1 MRVADDDLV
10 DLWVLLWLGWG
21 VGAVSS
27 PLVVVH
33 GVVLGLGLASA
44 VVDWGGVGSEAI
56 VLGWA
61 GGVAVSV
68 SKAGASVLLVAEAGV
83 SIEDLGAHALIGL
96 LLAEAGEDIT
106 IPFARFFWLNDWVTL
121 IRRGDRVRV
130 RAGISVVVSACAI

>member
-33 GVVLGLGLASA
+33 GVVLCLGLASA
-44 VVDWGGVGSEAI
+44 VVEWGGVGSEAV

-68 SKAGASVLLVAEAGV
+68 SKTGASVLLVAEAGV
-83 SIEDLGAHALIGL
+83 SVEDLGAQALVSL
-96 LLAEAGEDIT
+96 LSTEAGEDIT
-106 IPFARFFWLNDWVTL
+106 ISFTLFFWLDNWVAL
-121 IRRGDRVRV
+121 IR
-130 RAGISVVVSACAI
+130 